1 MKYALKT
8 VVAAVASL
16 ASFGAMAQDAWPS
29 KPITM
34 VVPYAPGGYT
44 DTVGRITAR
53 YLEQALGV
61 NVLVDNRAG
70 AGGIVGT
77 QAVARAP
84 ADGYTLCMCSAGA
97 ISIAPLAQKTGYD
110 PLKDLAPVSIVS
122 TIPQTVIVNNNL
134 PVKSMDELVAYA
146 KANPGKLNYGSPGP
160 GSANRLEMEIFQLLT
175 GTRLTHVP
183 YKGGAGPAM
192 IGLLGNEVQ
201 TMFVTFSSAVN
212 FTRQNR
218 VRMLGVIAP
227 KRVAA
232 LPEIPTMAE
241 QGFKDMVVGSW
252 QGVFLAKGTPQAIVN
267 RVFDVVQETMKTPE
281 IGKRLEEGGVDVVV
295 SENPAAFVK
304 FVAREN
310 ERFGR
315 VIREAK
321 IETE

>member
-1 MKYALKT
+1 MKHALKT
-8 VVAAVASL
+8 VVAAFATL
-16 ASFGAMAQDAWPS
+16 TAFGALAQDAWPN

-146 KANPGKLNYGSPGP
+146 KANPGKVTYGSSGT
-160 GSANRLEMEIFQLLT
+160 GGLMHYSVALFQMRT
-175 GTRLTHVP
+175 GTKMTHVP
-183 YKGGAGPAM
+183 FKGGAPATAAVVS
-192 IGLLGNEVQ
+192 GEVAI
-201 TMFVTFSSAVN
+201 S
-212 FTRQNR
+212 FTN
-218 VRMLGVIAP
+218 MTD
-227 KRVAA
+227 A
-232 LPEIPTMAE
+232 LPQMEAKALRALAVTSVERSPFAPDLPTVAEASRLKGYSAESWNGVMAP
-241 QGFKDMVVGSW
+241 G
-252 QGVFLAKGTPQAIVN
+252 GTPDPVMKKLSDAFAKMAKDETVMKAMAVAGAST
-267 RVFDVVQETMKTPE
+267 VFTTVPE
-281 IGKRLEEGGVDVVV
+281 FRTRIADEMSQWRDLLKEIQD
-295 SENPAAFVK
+295 
-304 FVAREN
+304 
-310 ERFGR
+310 
-315 VIREAK
+315 AK
-321 IETE
+321 

>member
-146 KANPGKLNYGSPGP
+146 KANPGKVTYGSSGT
-160 GSANRLEMEIFQLLT
+160 GGLMHYSVALFQMRT
-175 GTRLTHVP
+175 GTKMTHVP
-183 YKGGAGPAM
+183 FKGGAPATAAVVS
-192 IGLLGNEVQ
+192 GEVQ
-201 TMFVTFSSAVN
+201 IS
-212 FTRQNR
+212 FTN
-218 VRMLGVIAP
+218 MTD
-227 KRVAA
+227 A
-232 LPEIPTMAE
+232 LPQMEAKAVRALAVTSVERSPFTPDLPTVAEASRLKGYSAESWNGVMAPGGTPE
-241 QGFKDMVVGSW
+241 PVMKKLSDA
-252 QGVFLAKGTPQAIVN
+252 LAKMAKDDAVMKAMAVAGAST
-267 RVFDVVQETMKTPE
+267 VFTTVPE
-281 IGKRLEEGGVDVVV
+281 FRTRIGEEMGQWRDLLK
-295 SENPAAFVK
+295 E
-304 FVAREN
+304 
-310 ERFGR
+310 
-315 VIREAK
+315 IQDAK
-321 IETE
+321 